1 MANAHYELCLYQCDE
16 KLSNSGPA
24 CKQACFKDVM
34 VPFHM
39 IKHQAHDSEENLYR
53 QCLAD
58 KMPNITQADYVSCTN
73 NIYSQRVEL
82 LMSHFANS
90 SEKVL
95 ANIH

>member
-1 MANAHYELCLYQCDE
+1 
-16 KLSNSGPA
+16 
-24 CKQACFKDVM
+24 M

-58 KMPNITQADYVSCTN
+58 KLPNIQQADYVSCTN

-82 LMSHFANS
+82 LMTHYANS
-90 SEKVL
+90 AEKIL
-95 ANIH
+95 ADIH